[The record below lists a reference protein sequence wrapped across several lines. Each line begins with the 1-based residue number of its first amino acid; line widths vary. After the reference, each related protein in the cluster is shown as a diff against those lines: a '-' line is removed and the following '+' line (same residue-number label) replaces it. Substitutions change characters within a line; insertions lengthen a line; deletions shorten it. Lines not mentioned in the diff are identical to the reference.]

1 MVPPIYKF
9 DQEKLAHV
17 RFSRK
22 RLIVIWL
29 VSATVS
35 FAIGAGSTYFLKRKE
50 SLPDYEELVILIN
63 EMERDQ
69 MSPKRIYEYMKE
81 IGVNQPE
88 VVWAQVA
95 VETGFKSDI
104 LLESHNLFGMKKA
117 VCRPN
122 VQTGKARG
130 HAVYHNWKMSVVDY
144 AMWQSSTGAWK
155 VKTQDGYLDF
165 LNGRYAED
173 PGYIGKLREILG
185 NFDAQLEKYESRFKD
200 A

>member
-1 MVPPIYKF
+1 MVPPIYQF
-9 DQEKLAHV
+9 DQDKLAHV

-22 RLIVIWL
+22 KLIVIGL
-29 VSATVS
+29 VVAAVS
-35 FAIGAGSTYFLKRKE
+35 FSIGAVSTFLLKRKE
-50 SLPDYEELVILIN
+50 SAPEYEELVILIN

-95 VETGFKSDI
+95 IETGFKSDI
-104 LLESHNLFGMKKA
+104 LFESHNLFGMKKA
-117 VCRPN
+117 ACRPN
-122 VQTGKARG
+122 VQSGKGRG
-130 HAVYHNWKMSVVDY
+130 HATYHNWKMSVIDY
-144 AMWQSSTGAWK
+144 AMWQASTGAWK
-155 VKTQDGYLDF
+155 IKTRDGYLDF

-173 PGYIGKLREILG
+173 PGYISKLREILN
-185 NFDAQLEKYESRFKD
+185 NFDSQLEKYEKRFDK